1 MDEALYDGKGN
12 PVAYFEDDGEHI
24 IYLWSG
30 YAVAYLAGDLIY
42 GWNGSHIGWYYEGI
56 VYDVRGQPVGSI
68 GDKCPF
74 ALKAVRVKSA
84 KRAKSP
90 KFQRLPEYKRPDF
103 RRDYGDQNLEEFL
116 KAGAGRSIGNSSLP
130 AK

>member
-12 PVAYFEDDGEHI
+12 PVAYFEDDGERI

-42 GWNGSHIGWYYEGI
+42 GWNGSHIGWYDEGLI
-56 VYDVRGQPVGSI
+56 YDVRGQPVGSI

-74 ALKAVRVKSA
+74 ALKAL
-84 KRAKSP
+84 RAKSSKHAKGP

-103 RRDYGDQNLEEFL
+103 RRDYG
-116 KAGAGRSIGNSSLP
+116 
-130 AK
+130 